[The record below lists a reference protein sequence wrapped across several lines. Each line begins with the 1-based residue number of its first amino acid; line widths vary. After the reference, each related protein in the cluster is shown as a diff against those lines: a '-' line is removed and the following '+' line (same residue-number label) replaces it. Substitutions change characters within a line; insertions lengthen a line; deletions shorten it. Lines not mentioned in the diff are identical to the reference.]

1 MNTWGEWAL
10 LVMAVNMLIITVQL
24 IRLRRRIDAAVITRM
39 AQDIAS
45 LPLTMHHKV
54 QPVVDERGHPIVLEP
69 GSIIVV
75 HSDRHMSQPE
85 RDAIRAELWQR
96 NITVII
102 LPPGVRLAETNV
114 RKRTMRIPVAGGSEL
129 VLDADKIAHM
139 ALEANMVGELEAAL
153 AAMRMPPTPP
163 PERDV
168 RGIG

>member
-1 MNTWGEWAL
+1 
-10 LVMAVNMLIITVQL
+10 
-24 IRLRRRIDAAVITRM
+24 
-39 AQDIAS
+39 
-45 LPLTMHHKV
+45 MHHKV